1 MHKSLTRILS
11 ALAVVACTAA
21 AAFALVYPPGTV
33 NGTSP
38 GPFPDTLSIWH
49 VQNPSAV
56 PHPALLDTV
65 YGIGG
70 IVTGFDAKPSGFA
83 FYLQTS
89 CPGTVPNPY
98 AGVDVFTGSFNFNAT
113 PFNIALGDSVIIYG
127 RVQEFPQTNGGTE
140 IEGLDGVQGSQDLA
154 YRKINSG
161 NPLPPFFVGN
171 VNNLRELPTNPNGEL
186 WEGMLVRIQSPM
198 RVARVVNLGTSNS
211 FLLVDNTVPP
221 ASAVDSVFVDGNTL
235 TTYAPPALGVVVD
248 MVQGIYEQRARGY
261 RIQLRDGNDIT
272 LSTPPNLIDAYPV
285 AENQVRVVFDRNVTS
300 GSATNTTNYTLGSFG
315 SVDAAVMDGTDKA
328 VLTITSGQVH
338 GGLETVTAVNIAG
351 LANGLIQTTPQTRTF
366 VNGVLTCADVQ
377 AANPD
382 SLVNGTACFDKSR
395 FAGTSGQVNQGALG
409 PRMTVSGTATGI
421 YAPLYYL
428 TDDVQG
434 LRSGVSVFAPLAPL
448 VQGRRYLYVGSVQ
461 EFAGESEVSDNQ
473 YIVDQGVGASFSP
486 VTAKVITL
494 ARDTCDYSNALI
506 DGEDYEGMLVKVP
519 FATIVL
525 NTLNQQLPTNGFH
538 IAQIRS
544 AAPNDSS
551 YIFVSNLNN
560 VLTPFTHPTL
570 GRKVAVTGVLHY
582 ANGSFRICPR
592 NYADIEFDP
601 TVDANP
607 TLPARV
613 TFAAAP
619 NPTTSRSNISFG
631 LPRDADVELGVYDIT
646 GRAVASLA
654 RGVLPAGNYS
664 RAWDGRASNGSKA
677 PAGVYFYRLR
687 VGAETF
693 SLRSIK
699 LGN

>member
-11 ALAVVACTAA
+11 ALAVVACTAV
-21 AAFALVYPPGTV
+21 AAFATQYPPGTV
-33 NGTSP
+33 GGIQP
-38 GPFPDTLSIWH
+38 GPYPDTLTMWH

-89 CPGTVPNPY
+89 HPGTVPNPY
-98 AGVDVFTGSFNFNAT
+98 TGADIFTGSFNFNST
-113 PFNIALGDSVIIYG
+113 PFNFALGDSVIVYG
-127 RVQEFPQTNGGTE
+127 RVQEFPQTDGGTE
-140 IEGLDGVQGSQDLA
+140 IEGLDGVQGTQDLA
-154 YRKINSG
+154 YRKISSG
-161 NPLPPFFVGN
+161 HPLPPFFVGT
-171 VNNLRELPTNPNGEL
+171 VNNLRELKTNPNGEL
-186 WEGMLVRIQSPM
+186 WEGMLVRIASPM
-198 RVARVVNLGTSNS
+198 RVARVVGLGSNA
-211 FLLVDNTVPP
+211 FIVVDNTVPP
-221 ASAVDSVFVDGNTL
+221 TSAVDSVFIDGNTL
-235 TTYAPPALGVVVD
+235 ATYAPPALGVVVD

-300 GSATNTTNYTLGSFG
+300 ATATNTGNYTLGSFG

-328 VLTITSGQVH
+328 VLTITSQQSH
-338 GGLETVTAVNIAG
+338 AGLETVTAVNIAG

-382 SLVNGTACFDKSR
+382 SLSNSAACFDKSR
-395 FAGTSGQVNQGALG
+395 FAGTSGQVSQGALG

-434 LRSGVSVFAPLAPL
+434 LRSGVSVFAPLSPL
-448 VQGRRYLYVGSVQ
+448 VQGHRYLYVGSTQ
-461 EFAGESEVSDNQ
+461 EFFGESEVSDNQ
-473 YIVDQGVGASFSP
+473 YIVDQGIGAAFSP
-486 VTAKVITL
+486 VAAKVITL
-494 ARDTCDYSNALI
+494 ARDTCDYSNALV
-506 DGEDYEGMLVKVP
+506 DGEDYEGMLVKVG
-519 FATIVL
+519 FATVV
-525 NTLNQQLPTNGFH
+525 QRVDPLPTTGFH

-544 AAPNDSS
+544 AAPGDTSF
-551 YIFVSNLNN
+551 IFVSNLNN

-570 GRKVAVTGVLHY
+570 GRTVAVTGVLHY
-582 ANGSFRICPR
+582 SNNSFRICPR
-592 NYADIEFDP
+592 NNADIQFDP

-607 TLPARV
+607 TMPARV

-646 GRAVASLA
+646 GRSVASLA
-654 RGVLPAGNYS
+654 RGVLPAGQYS
-664 RAWDGRASNGSKA
+664 RTWDGRASNGSKA

-687 VGAETF
+687 VGSETF

-699 LGN
+699 LAN